1 MTGYGTTA
9 DCIMTRDTPTARAGA
24 PGPDMCLNPGEFIES
39 DNAAIADFAQKAAMN
54 AETDKERALRLYKA
68 VRDGITYT
76 PYRNYLED
84 AAYSAAACLEE
95 KQGWCV
101 QKAALLAAAARAIGI
116 PARVGFADV
125 KNHLSSPRLLEML
138 GTDVFYWHGYCELWL
153 NGRWIKATPAFD
165 LGLCEKFGVLAL
177 EFDGEHDS
185 IFQPFDAAGR
195 RHMEYLAD
203 RGSYADVPAR
213 LIRADFMKYYPRIM
227 EQSGDISGNLHREA
241 EAAGR

>member
-1 MTGYGTTA
+1 MTQ
-9 DCIMTRDTPTARAGA
+9 DIPTARAGA
-24 PGPDMCLNPGEFIES
+24 PGPDMCLTPGVFIES
-39 DNAAIADFAQKAAMN
+39 TDKAIAAFAQEATAGAA
-54 AETDKERALRLYKA
+54 TDKERALRLYKA
-68 VRDGITYT
+68 VRDDITYT
-76 PYRNYLED
+76 PYRNYRED
-84 AAYSAAACLEE
+84 AAYSAAACLKEG
-95 KQGWCV
+95 QGWCV
-101 QKAALLAAAARAIGI
+101 QKAALLAAVARASGI

-138 GTDVFYWHGYCELWL
+138 GTDIFYWHGYCELWL

-177 EFDGEHDS
+177 EFDGEEDS

-203 RGSYADVPAR
+203 RGSYADVPVR
-213 LIRADFMKYYPRIM
+213 QIRADFMKYYPRIM
-227 EQSGDISGNLHREA
+227 EQDGDIAGSLHQEA